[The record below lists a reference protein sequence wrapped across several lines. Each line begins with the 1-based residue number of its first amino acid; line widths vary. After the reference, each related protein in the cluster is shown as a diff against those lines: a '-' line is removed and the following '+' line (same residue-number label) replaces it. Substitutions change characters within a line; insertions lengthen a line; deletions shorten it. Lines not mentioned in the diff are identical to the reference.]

1 MSVPAA
7 EQIRT
12 AIRRAL
18 DEDLAWGDVTSA
30 ALFPA
35 PVPARGTVTAHQK
48 LVLAGMAVAR
58 EVFTAVDPK
67 VRIIRALED
76 GTQAKK
82 GQVVLTVAGDA
93 RSLLMAERV
102 ALNFLQHLSGI
113 ATLTGQFCRAVR
125 GSRATILDTRKTT
138 PGLRTLQKW
147 AVRLGG
153 GQNHR
158 HSLGDGILIKDN
170 HLLLLQGRHIGIAQ
184 ACLLA
189 RQHAPHGLRISV
201 EVQTLEQTRE
211 ALRGEADVIL
221 LDNMT
226 PPLVR
231 KAVALIHGRA
241 LTEVSGGITL
251 QNVREMAEAG
261 ADFISIGALT
271 HSAPAADLSMDIL
284 PLRLP
289 RQPRKQGR

>member
-1 MSVPAA
+1 MSSPST

-12 AIRRAL
+12 AVRRAL
-18 DEDLAWGDVTSA
+18 EEDLAWGDVTTA
-30 ALFPA
+30 TLFPA
-35 PVPARGTVTAHQK
+35 PIQARGTVTAHQT

-67 VRIIRALED
+67 VRIVRARED
-76 GTQAKK
+76 GAPAKK
-82 GQVVLTVAGDA
+82 GQAVLTVQGDA

-113 ATLTGQFCRAVR
+113 ATVTDRLCRAVR

-158 HSLGDGILIKDN
+158 HSLGDGILVKDN
-170 HLLLLQGRHIGIAQ
+170 HLLLLQGRHIGIAE

-201 EVQTLEQTRE
+201 EVQTLEQTGE

-251 QNVREMAEAG
+251 QNAREMAEAG

-284 PLRLP
+284 PLRP
-289 RQPRKQGR
+289 PRKPRTQGR

>member
-18 DEDLAWGDVTSA
+18 DEDLAWGDVTTA

-35 PVPARGTVTAHQK
+35 PIPARGTVTAHQK

-82 GQVVLTVAGDA
+82 GQGVLTVAGDA

-201 EVQTLEQTRE
+201 EVQTLDQTRE

-289 RQPRKQGR
+289 GQPRKQGR

>member
-1 MSVPAA
+1 MSVPST

-12 AIRRAL
+12 AVRRAL
-18 DEDLAWGDVTSA
+18 DEDLAWGDVTTA

-35 PVPARGTVTAHQK
+35 PIPARGIVTAHQT

-76 GTQAKK
+76 GTPAKK
-82 GQVVLTVAGDA
+82 GQAVLTVQGDA

-113 ATLTGQFCRAVR
+113 ATVTGQFCRAVR

-189 RQHAPHGLRISV
+189 RRHAPHGLRISV

-251 QNVREMAEAG
+251 QNVRQMAEAG

-284 PLRLP
+284 PLRFP
-289 RQPRKQGR
+289 GQPRKQGR

>member
-1 MSVPAA
+1 MPVPST

-12 AIRRAL
+12 AVRRAL
-18 DEDLAWGDVTSA
+18 DEDLAWGDVTTA

-35 PVPARGTVTAHQK
+35 PIPARGIVTAHQT

-76 GTQAKK
+76 GTPAKK
-82 GQVVLTVAGDA
+82 GQAVLTVQGDA

-113 ATLTGQFCRAVR
+113 ATVTGQFCRAVR

-289 RQPRKQGR
+289 GQPRKQGR

>member
-1 MSVPAA
+1 MPVPSA

-18 DEDLAWGDVTSA
+18 DEDLAWGDVTTA

-35 PVPARGTVTAHQK
+35 PIPARGTVTAHQK

-58 EVFTAVDPK
+58 EVFTTVDPR
-67 VRIIRALED
+67 VRVVRALKD
-76 GTQAKK
+76 GTPVKK
-82 GQVVLTVAGDA
+82 GQAVLTVQGDA

-113 ATLTGQFCRAVR
+113 ATLTGQFCQAVR

-147 AVRLGG
+147 AVTLGG

-170 HLLLLQGRHIGIAQ
+170 HLLLLQGRRIGIAQ
-184 ACLLA
+184 ACMLA
-189 RQHAPHGLRISV
+189 RKHAPHGLRISV
-201 EVQTLEQTRE
+201 EVQTLEQTRD

-226 PPLVR
+226 PSLVR

-241 LTEVSGGITL
+241 LTEVSGGVTL
-251 QNVREMAEAG
+251 RNVREMAEAG

-271 HSAPAADLSMDIL
+271 HSATAADLSMDIL

>member
-1 MSVPAA
+1 MPVPSA

-18 DEDLAWGDVTSA
+18 DEDLAWGDVTTA
-30 ALFPA
+30 ALFPV
-35 PVPARGTVTAHQK
+35 PIPARGTVMAHQK

-58 EVFTAVDPK
+58 EVFTTVDPRMRV
-67 VRIIRALED
+67 VRAIKD
-76 GTQAKK
+76 GTPVKK
-82 GQVVLTVAGDA
+82 GQVVLTVQGDA

-113 ATLTGQFCRAVR
+113 ATLTGQFCHAVR
-125 GSRATILDTRKTT
+125 NCRATILDTRKTT

-147 AVRLGG
+147 AVTLGG

-184 ACLLA
+184 ACILA
-189 RQHAPHGLRISV
+189 RKHAPHGLRINV

-226 PPLVR
+226 PSLVR

-241 LTEVSGGITL
+241 LTEVSGGVTL

-284 PLRLP
+284 PLRLS
-289 RQPRKQGR
+289 RQPRKQRR